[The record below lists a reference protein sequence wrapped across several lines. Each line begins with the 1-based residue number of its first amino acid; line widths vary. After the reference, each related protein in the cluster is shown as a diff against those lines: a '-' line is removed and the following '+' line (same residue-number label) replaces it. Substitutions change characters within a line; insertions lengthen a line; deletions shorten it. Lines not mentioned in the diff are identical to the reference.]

1 MITKNRIAG
10 TVAVLLAFMATVCFA
25 ADLDQA
31 KRDGLV
37 GERADGYLGL
47 VVETAPS
54 DIVAMVAEVNAKRK
68 AEYQRIA
75 GANKLTMEQ
84 VQALAGKKTIELTRK
99 GDWIFVNGG
108 WQRK

>member
-1 MITKNRIAG
+1 MNLKNR
-10 TVAVLLAFMATVCFA
+10 VARTAIVLLALVTSVVFA

-47 VVETAPS
+47 VVESAAP
-54 DIVAMVAEVNAKRK
+54 DVVALVTEVNTKRK

-75 GANKLTMEQ
+75 AANNLTMEQ

-99 GDWIFVNGG
+99 GDWILINGG